1 MRDKFVEA
9 VLEYAKNKN
18 LFFLTADL
26 GFGSFDKLEKK
37 LGKNY
42 INVGVCEQN
51 MVNIASG
58 ISLSD
63 KNAKVII
70 YSIGNFPTL
79 RCLEQIRNNICYH
92 KLKVLIV
99 TNGIGFS
106 YGQLGMSHHATEDFG
121 VMRSLPYLE
130 ILSPCSDLDSYQLT
144 LEWLTNG
151 SLPSYLR
158 LDKSKYKNN
167 LPSINHSES
176 YRIINGRKNDKEILE
191 IYHGGI
197 ASLLNNRTIEND
209 SCLFYKVPKG
219 TLNYLVDLLDQYKKI
234 FVFEEQNQDA
244 GFGQYVAWHCTKG
257 KNKKELIVK
266 CIPNILPSF
275 VGDQLYMRNKLD
287 IRKDD

>member
-9 VLEYAKNKN
+9 VLEYTKNKN
-18 LFFLTADL
+18 LFFLTGDL
-26 GFGSFDKLEKK
+26 GFGSFDKLEKT

-58 ISLSD
+58 IALSD
-63 KNAKVII
+63 QNAKVII

-130 ILSPCSDLDSYQLT
+130 ILSPCNDLDSYQLT

-167 LPSINHSES
+167 LPSINHSEG

-197 ASLLNNRTIEND
+197 ASLLNNRKIEND

-219 TLNYLVDLLDQYKKI
+219 TLNCLVDLLDQYKKI

>member
-9 VLEYAKNKN
+9 ILEYAKNKN

-26 GFGSFDKLEKK
+26 GFGSFDKLEKI
-37 LGKNY
+37 LGRNY

-130 ILSPCSDLDSYQLT
+130 ILSPCNDLDSYQLT

-167 LPSINHSES
+167 LPSINDSKG

-197 ASLLNNRTIEND
+197 ASLLNNKKIEND
-209 SCLFYKVPKG
+209 ACLFYKVQKG
-219 TLNYLVDLLDQYKKI
+219 TLNSLVDLLDQYKKI

>member
-9 VLEYAKNKN
+9 ILEYAKNKN

-26 GFGSFDKLEKK
+26 GFGSFDKLEKI
-37 LGKNY
+37 LGRNY

-92 KLKVLIV
+92 KLRVLIV
-99 TNGIGFS
+99 TNGVGFS

-121 VMRSLPYLE
+121 IMRSLPYLE
-130 ILSPCSDLDSYQLT
+130 ILSPCNDLDSYHLT

-158 LDKSKYKNN
+158 LDKSKYENN
-167 LPSINHSES
+167 LPSISDS
-176 YRIINGRKNDKEILE
+176 KGYRIINGRKNDKEILE

-197 ASLLNNRTIEND
+197 ASLLNNKKIEND
-209 SCLFYKVPKG
+209 SCLFYKVQKG
-219 TLNYLVDLLDQYKKI
+219 TLSSLVDLLDQYKKI